1 MYLRIVMAMYV
12 DNEENEDSVP
22 PWHWT
27 TTVVV
32 IVMVGFTLIA
42 GLVPQFLIEFAEDA
56 VPILIRG

>member
-12 DNEENEDSVP
+12 DNEEQKSSVP
-22 PWHWT
+22 SWHWST
-27 TTVVV
+27 KVVV
-32 IVMVGFTLIA
+32 IAMVGFTLLA